1 MSITFI
7 DIVDESSISETVLES
22 KNVYIFGTDRVINSV
37 V

>member
-7 DIVDESSISETVLES
+7 DIVDSETVLES